1 MIISICVDSPSVAL
15 STGASIEFPV
25 KESRT
30 ILCNTTG
37 LPLARCLV
45 DARRIEGTHS
55 SEVSLL
61 RRIGESRARWID
73 YGQSWQRTRATR
85 RIFSV
90 KERQRLTSTS
100 RGEPRNPFREVR
112 LIDAHSPF
120 LYVYI
125 EIVLYLY
132 LSLSSFL
139 GPPGPLPTFPFFSV
153 LRRTASI
160 FVCLP
165 RSTATVP

>member
-1 MIISICVDSPSVAL
+1 MHGGNGLWNPKSKQALRIGDCKAACDPVAAVALLRKRVEHGRPRLRTDGLAFLRNGVKVAASKQNAMSFEWRISNVQRSAAGLYRCRATNMAGTDTESVQLIVNYSPSVAL

-61 RRIGESRARWID
+61 RRIGESRAR
-73 YGQSWQRTRATR
+73 
-85 RIFSV
+85 
-90 KERQRLTSTS
+90 
-100 RGEPRNPFREVR
+100 
-112 LIDAHSPF
+112 
-120 LYVYI
+120 
-125 EIVLYLY
+125 
-132 LSLSSFL
+132 
-139 GPPGPLPTFPFFSV
+139 
-153 LRRTASI
+153 
-160 FVCLP
+160 
-165 RSTATVP
+165 